1 MEPAFPDA
9 MSQARLPF
17 IFINCYFDRE
27 VASAEAVL
35 QLCPAHN
42 IHICSYVYNY
52 ALAIRLFKN

>member
-1 MEPAFPDA
+1 MHIYAMEPAFPDA

-42 IHICSYVYNY
+42 IHIATYMIVH
-52 ALAIRLFKN
+52 